1 LLTNNNFSEN
11 MKRSFLVIG
20 LGRFGIS
27 LARTL
32 TKEGHSVLGI
42 DSSETVIQKFS
53 FEIDN
58 VMKLDATDSEVL
70 DSLGIGEF
78 EAVIICIGEKYIQN
92 SILATLLVKEKG
104 AKKIIAKAGT
114 KVQGKVLSKVGA
126 DMVVFPEKD
135 MGERVGKI
143 LSSNNVIDY
152 IELSSNITILELKT
166 PELMAGKDLI
176 ELNLRRKY
184 GVTIISVKDSEGNVK
199 TPPDVNYKF
208 KQEDIVTLIGENKL
222 LKKLHLAEFCK

>member
-1 LLTNNNFSEN
+1 

-92 SILATLLVKEKG
+92 SILATLLAKEKG